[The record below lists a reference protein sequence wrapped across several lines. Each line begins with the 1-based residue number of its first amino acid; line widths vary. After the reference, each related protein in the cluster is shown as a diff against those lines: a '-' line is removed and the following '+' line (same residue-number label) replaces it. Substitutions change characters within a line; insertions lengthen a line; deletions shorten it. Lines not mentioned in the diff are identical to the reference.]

1 MAPGKLTI
9 QRSIWA
15 AQTGLDGLFFKGWP
29 AFNSNTQRQADR
41 SMNSKASQNYLVK
54 LCPLKEN
61 NDIVEKD
68 REVGMELEG
77 ARGGM

>member
-1 MAPGKLTI
+1 
-9 QRSIWA
+9 
-15 AQTGLDGLFFKGWP
+15 
-29 AFNSNTQRQADR
+29 
-41 SMNSKASQNYLVK
+41 MNSKASQNYLVK